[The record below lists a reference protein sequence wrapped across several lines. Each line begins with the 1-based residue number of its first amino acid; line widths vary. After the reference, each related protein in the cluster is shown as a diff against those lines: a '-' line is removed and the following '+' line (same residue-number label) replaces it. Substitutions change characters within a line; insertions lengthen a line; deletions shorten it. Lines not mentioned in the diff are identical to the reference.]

1 MKQGRNRLG
10 RQDHPGF
17 GRANGERRQRLARW
31 AILLLATVAVALAV
45 APAQASTGGASTI
58 AGSGAPAGGGIAFA
72 PMQWAG
78 ATWYG
83 PGLYGRHTACG
94 QVLGPDT
101 IGVAHR
107 SLPCGATVK
116 FVYHGRSIITQVI
129 DRGPY
134 SHGNSWDLT
143 QAAASALQFEKAGA
157 DRLRFAVSL
166 EYARDTRAGAGYAAR

>member
-1 MKQGRNRLG
+1 M
-10 RQDHPGF
+10 
-17 GRANGERRQRLARW
+17 A
-31 AILLLATVAVALAV
+31 ALALC
-45 APAQASTGGASTI
+45 ATPAQATTGGAS
-58 AGSGAPAGGGIAFA
+58 AVNPPEAPNGGEVAFA

-94 QVLGPDT
+94 QLLGPET

-107 SLPCGATVK
+107 SLPCGTTVK
-116 FVYHGRSIITQVI
+116 FVYHGHSIVTQVI

-134 SHGNSWDLT
+134 SRGNSWDLT
-143 QAAASALQFEKAGA
+143 QAAARALEFEKSGA

-166 EYARDTRAGAGYAAR
+166 EYARSSHGAAHHGGG

>member
-17 GRANGERRQRLARW
+17 GRADRERRQRLARW
-31 AILLLATVAVALAV
+31 VAPLLAV
-45 APAQASTGGASTI
+45 AAIALAAAPAQGGTGGASSV
-58 AGSGAPAGGGIAFA
+58 AASGAEAEGGLAFA

-83 PGLYGRHTACG
+83 PGLYGRQTACG
-94 QVLGPDT
+94 QLLGPNT

-107 SLPCGATVK
+107 SLPCGTTVK
-116 FVYHGRSIITQVI
+116 FVYHGHSIVTQVI

-134 SHGNSWDLT
+134 SRGNAWDLT
-143 QAAASALQFEKAGA
+143 SGAAQALHFSGAGQGQVGY
-157 DRLRFAVSL
+157 AVSL
-166 EYARDTRAGAGYAAR
+166 EYARDFHRTGHAGR